1 MARKP
6 GRNNSELIEEIAR
19 SRRRV
24 ARNLRTVRE
33 ELDLPRKIR
42 QSVRQRPVGWIIGA
56 VAVGLVLTSLTSR
69 KKKIYVN
76 AKAGAKSKSTL
87 LEAGFI
93 LGLLRITAG
102 LLKPVI
108 ANLVTKKLGSY
119 TGRERSAEKW

>member
-24 ARNLRTVRE
+24 ARNLRSVRD

-42 QSVRQRPVGWIIGA
+42 QSVRRRPVGWIVGA
-56 VAVGLVLTSLTSR
+56 VAIGLVLTSLTTR

-76 AKAGAKSKSTL
+76 AKTGTKSKSAL

-93 LGLLRITAG
+93 LGVLRITAG

-108 ANLVTKKLGSY
+108 VNLVKKKLGSY
-119 TGRERSAEKW
+119 TGSERSAEKW